1 MIARIPWLQR
11 TASAAALC
19 LCFSSPALADEWIG
33 ALNIATA
40 EEAAADSEHFYV
52 GDVQPAWSDQRAT
65 WISPDA
71 RTREC
76 LCVSSAAF
84 GEPTS
89 GAISVTIENDA
100 FTGSDDAYS
109 NGVGLTWTSR
119 NVASLSHDN
128 PARAWAKA
136 WAFLPGVSGPG
147 TERYVSLTLAQ
158 EIHTPEDI
166 TLESPPLDDRPYAG
180 ILYLDSVVYRRSPR
194 MNDAWTLRIGVVGP
208 ASHADDTQTW
218 FHDVIDADEP
228 RGWDTQLPNEM
239 IFNVGYTA
247 NFAGPAGIV
256 SERVRWRV
264 TPMLTAEAG
273 TYATLVGAG
282 AMFEIGY
289 NMPEA
294 AHALSSLRSG
304 LNAASVVGW
313 REDERELSI
322 VGNIGIAGYS
332 VARFLPLDG
341 TYFRDSRSVDYD
353 PTIAVVS
360 GGVTVRHGDY
370 ALNFNLAFSESSING
385 REDTVEFGAL
395 TLSRRF

>member
-1 MIARIPWLQR
+1 MTVANQLASR
-11 TASAAALC
+11 TLATAALALVLVAPAFAEERASGLNLTIENDAFSSDDASVDEVEWTWADGSHLASAL
-19 LCFSSPALADEWIG
+19 
-33 ALNIATA
+33 
-40 EEAAADSEHFYV
+40 
-52 GDVQPAWSDQRAT
+52 
-65 WISPDA
+65 
-71 RTREC
+71 EC
-76 LCVSSAAF
+76 LCVSSGAMN
-84 GEPTS
+84 EPTS

-128 PARAWAKA
+128 PARAWARA
-136 WAFLPGVSGPG
+136 WSALPGVSAPG
-147 TERYVSLTLAQ
+147 TERYVSLTLTQ

-180 ILYLDSVVYRRSPR
+180 ILYLDSVVYRRSPG
-194 MNDAWTLRIGVVGP
+194 MNDAWTLRLGVVGP
-208 ASHADDTQTW
+208 ASHADDTQKW
-218 FHDVIDADEP
+218 FHDVVDADEP
-228 RGWDTQLPNEM
+228 RGWNTQLPNEL
-239 IFNVGYTA
+239 IFNIGYTA
-247 NFAGPAGIV
+247 DFAGPTGNV

-273 TYATLVGAG
+273 TYATLVGGG

-294 AHALSSLRSG
+294 AHAVSSLRNG

-322 VGNIGIAGYS
+322 VGNIGVAGYS

-341 TYFRDSRSVDYD
+341 TYFRDSRSADYGR
-353 PTIAVVS
+353 TIGVVS
-360 GGVTVRHGDY
+360 AGATVRYGDY
-370 ALNFNLAFSESSING
+370 ALNLNLAFSESSING

-395 TLSRRF
+395 TLSRRFP